1 MSLVRLSTYTTKR
14 IRAPV
19 VYDTHLAI
27 ERFHENKV
35 PHIYVV
41 DAETLLIV
49 TADRLDALGVEEV
62 PRPALQLT
70 PRQPQHPRRRRC

>member
-1 MSLVRLSTYTTKR
+1 MSLPRLSTYTTKR

-35 PHIYVV
+35 HHIYAI
-41 DAETLLIV
+41 DAETLIV
-49 TADRLDALGVEEV
+49 TADRLDALGVEEA

-70 PRQPQHPRRRRC
+70 PRQSQHPRRR